1 MAVLEALT
9 TGNGTITAEKL
20 NATMKSYLGKE
31 TNFTGDGPWQYQGEE
46 GAYAITSSGSV
57 AKGWITNYNAKG
69 SAESVTN
76 GTITLSIG
84 DYINYDPGT
93 EAEYMPEAGTVQE
106 TTYYVAGPDS
116 SPEKVTQLWL
126 CANAEDYQKLLDEG
140 KVKKGTGY
148 SYNSK
153 YSASDTQV
161 GDTKWKVIG
170 ADEETGELLIMA
182 TDVIKTTNKD
192 NKKVAKKLVFSGITG
207 YLYGIEELNK
217 VCNVYGQGKG
227 ATGGRSLTYD
237 DVEKT
242 IGIKRG
248 NPNPEYTYTWTPNSN
263 EKHSPSYNGGTNY
276 LNYWHTK
283 ADEKLAQAYINGG
296 YKDKS
301 LLETTSTGVFNFYNT
316 TTGKWETNTQ
326 ELNGLKETK
335 TIGKIKPN
343 YTSYYV
349 KSSEDAKATKG
360 YDIIFK
366 TGDGNTINEN
376 TTAEDGSKVRR

>member
-1 MAVLEALT
+1 M
-9 TGNGTITAEKL
+9 
-20 NATMKSYLGKE
+20 
-31 TNFTGDGPWQYQGEE
+31 
-46 GAYAITSSGSV
+46 
-57 AKGWITNYNAKG
+57 
-69 SAESVTN
+69 
-76 GTITLSIG
+76 
-84 DYINYDPGT
+84 
-93 EAEYMPEAGTVQE
+93 
-106 TTYYVAGPDS
+106 
-116 SPEKVTQLWL
+116 
-126 CANAEDYQKLLDEG
+126 LDKG
-140 KVKKGTGY
+140 KVEKGTGY
-148 SYNSK
+148 LYNQT
-153 YSASDTQV
+153 YSASDTKV

-182 TDVIKTTNKD
+182 TDVIKTTDEKD
-192 NKKVAKKLVFSGITG
+192 KIVAKKFVIRGITG
-207 YLYGIEELNK
+207 YLYGIDELNK

-242 IGIKRG
+242 IGVKRG

-301 LLETTSTGVFNFYNT
+301 LLKTTSTGVFNFYNT

-326 ELNGLKETK
+326 ELNGLKEIK
-335 TIGKIKPN
+335 TMGKIKPN

-376 TTAEDGSKVRR
+376 TTAEDGSTVRR